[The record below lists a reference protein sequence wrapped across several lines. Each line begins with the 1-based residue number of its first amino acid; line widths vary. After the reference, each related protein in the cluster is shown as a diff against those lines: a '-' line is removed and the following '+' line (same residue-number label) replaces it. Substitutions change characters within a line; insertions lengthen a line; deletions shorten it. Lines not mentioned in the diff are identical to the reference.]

1 MACGG
6 VAAGSRWLLSGGLL
20 AAVVVV
26 VVVVV
31 RPGRRSVSGRLLLLT
46 ACVNPHLW
54 GIYYCL

>member
-31 RPGRRSVSGRLLLLT
+31 VPGVGE
-46 ACVNPHLW
+46 
-54 GIYYCL
+54 CLDVYFC